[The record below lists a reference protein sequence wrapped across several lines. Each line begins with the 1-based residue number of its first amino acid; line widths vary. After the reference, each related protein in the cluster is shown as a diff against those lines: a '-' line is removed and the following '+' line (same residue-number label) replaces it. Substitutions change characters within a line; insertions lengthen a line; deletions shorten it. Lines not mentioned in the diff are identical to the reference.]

1 MFERMHVIGAVV
13 VGEMMPN
20 GSLAEPAEL
29 MVVLCSRVGAR
40 FAYLCDLKYLFIY
53 YGLFIEYL

>member
-13 VGEMMPN
+13 VGEMMPS

-29 MVVLCSRVGAR
+29 MVVLCSRVGALLHT
-40 FAYLCDLKYLFIY
+40 YVTSNIYLFIH
-53 YGLFIEYL
+53 GLFIEYL